1 MKWLRGMSV
10 LVATVLAVLVAPG
23 LAFAHD
29 VPDMTRTGSVSATLT
44 YDDEAVPGGSVTLY
58 RVGDVVQ
65 DDGDYLFALSGA
77 FAGSGVSVDDP
88 QSADAARALADW
100 ALDHGITGETRSVDA
115 SGKVVFSGLELGL
128 YLMVQTNPASGYH
141 AFDPFLVGVPL
152 TEDGSYVYDIDASP
166 KLELEKKPVTEEPP
180 TEGDTPK
187 TGDAASSAPLLAT
200 GGVAVCLS
208 AAYGLRRFGR
218 LSE

>member
-65 DDGDYLFALSGA
+65 DDGDYLFVLSGA
-77 FAGSGVSVDDP
+77 FAGNGVSVEDP

-100 ALDHGITGETRSVDA
+100 AR
-115 SGKVVFSGLELGL
+115 
-128 YLMVQTNPASGYH
+128 
-141 AFDPFLVGVPL
+141 
-152 TEDGSYVYDIDASP
+152 
-166 KLELEKKPVTEEPP
+166 EKKPIVYTCASVLIVEFP
-180 TEGDTPK
+180 GSL
-187 TGDAASSAPLLAT
+187 SSAKE
-200 GGVAVCLS
+200 VEFCLN
-208 AAYGLRRFGR
+208 G
-218 LSE
+218 

>member
-65 DDGDYLFALSGA
+65 DDGDYLFALSGV

-100 ALDHGITGETRSVDA
+100 ALDHGVTGETRSVDA

-128 YLMVQTNPASGYH
+128 YLMVQTDPASGYH

-180 TEGDTPK
+180 MEGDTPK
-187 TGDAASSAPLLAT
+187 TGEAASSAPLLAA

-208 AAYGLRRFGR
+208 AVYGLRRFGR

>member
-77 FAGSGVSVDDP
+77 FTGSGVSVDDP

-100 ALDHGITGETRSVDA
+100 ALVHGVTGETRSVDA

-128 YLMVQTNPASGYH
+128 YLMVQTDPASGYH
-141 AFDPFLVGVPL
+141 AFDSFLVGVPL

-187 TGDAASSAPLLAT
+187 TGEEASSAPLLAA
-200 GGVAVCLS
+200 GGVAVCLF
-208 AAYGLRRFGR
+208 AAYGLRRCGR